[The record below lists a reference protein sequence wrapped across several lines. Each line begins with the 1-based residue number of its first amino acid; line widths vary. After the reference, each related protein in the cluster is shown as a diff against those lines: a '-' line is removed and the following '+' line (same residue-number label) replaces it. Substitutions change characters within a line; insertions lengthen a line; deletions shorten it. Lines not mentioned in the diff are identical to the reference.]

1 MSRNKRKIWVWMAI
15 MMSFTPI
22 FSILKLIG
30 LNNTSWID
38 IIIINCVVNIVFI
51 SYVFIEIISFWLRVR
66 SNTQKLHFQ
75 MEKEI
80 REKAYNKEMKQSK
93 ELELIYH

>member
-1 MSRNKRKIWVWMAI
+1 MAI